1 MQGKL
6 FLCENE
12 KEKRFGFSLVVTTDH
27 AYSFCLAA
35 FRLASWARFNAGGCG
50 RFPARFGADGN
61 NCPSCK
67 AAKSASSTM
76 RHWLLGNFV
85 ALIMPSSQARL
96 SVSTPILAFRA
107 ACLSV

>member
-27 AYSFCLAA
+27 AYAVFAA
-35 FRLASWARFNAGGCG
+35 LRLASWAFLSASGCG

-67 AAKSASSTM
+67 AAKSASSTI
-76 RHWLLGNFV
+76 RHWLLGNLV
-85 ALIMPSSQARL
+85 ALIMPSSQARF
-96 SVSTPILAFRA
+96 SVSTPILAFLA